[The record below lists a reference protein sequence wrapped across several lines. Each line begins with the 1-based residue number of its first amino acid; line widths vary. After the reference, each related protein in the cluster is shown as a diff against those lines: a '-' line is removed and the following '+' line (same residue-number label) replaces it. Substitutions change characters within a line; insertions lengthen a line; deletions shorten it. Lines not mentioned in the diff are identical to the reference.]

1 MSTNL
6 PTKEQLNE
14 IKKEFYRLAGIRY
27 EEAFERLM
35 DLVERK
41 KRAKEREIELE
52 KKRQA
57 DLISEEK
64 NLEENIYRLTIWS
77 ESYLLVTSKK
87 HEIKKGDWW
96 YADGIFTNDSV
107 ENWPHSGRKC
117 EKIIAYTRIYGDR
130 DKLKKLPE
138 LPSLKL
144 KRESVE
150 DIKEKI
156 KDKAFSYEEFMNALN
171 FKREA
176 NQFLDNNFGQKI
188 VLPKNFKLTKTSKK
202 RWYGNYLY

>member
-57 DLISEEK
+57 DLIIEEK
-64 NLEENIYRLTIWS
+64 NLEEDIYRLTIWS

-96 YADGIFTNDSV
+96 YSDGLMTNASLTEFKYKHD
-107 ENWPHSGRKC
+107 HQ
-117 EKIIAYTRIYGDR
+117 KIIAYSRIYEDR
-130 DKLKKLPE
+130 EKLKNVPE

-144 KRESVE
+144 KRESIE

-156 KDKAFSYEEFMNALN
+156 KDKVFTYEEFMNALN

>member
-1 MSTNL
+1 
-6 PTKEQLNE
+6 
-14 IKKEFYRLAGIRY
+14 
-27 EEAFERLM
+27 M

-57 DLISEEK
+57 DFIIEEK

-96 YADGIFTNDSV
+96 YADGLMTNDCLQ
-107 ENWPHSGRKC
+107 NWARSGREC

-130 DKLKKLPE
+130 DKLKGVPE

-144 KRESVE
+144 KRESFE

-156 KDKAFSYEEFMNALN
+156 KDKVFTYEEFMNALN
-171 FKREA
+171 FK
-176 NQFLDNNFGQKI
+176 
-188 VLPKNFKLTKTSKK
+188 K
-202 RWYGNYLY
+202 RS

>member
-96 YADGIFTNDSV
+96 YSDGLMTNASIT
-107 ENWPHSGRKC
+107 EFKYKHEPQ
-117 EKIIAYTRIYGDR
+117 KIIAYSRIYEDR
-130 DKLKKLPE
+130 EKLKNVPE

-144 KRESVE
+144 KRESIE

-156 KDKAFSYEEFMNALN
+156 KDKVFTYEEFMNALN

>member
-1 MSTNL
+1 MSTNF
-6 PTKEQLNE
+6 PTAEQLDE
-14 IKKEFYRLAGIRY
+14 IKKELTRLNGIRY
-27 EEAFERLM
+27 EEFFERLR
-35 DLVERK
+35 DLLERK

-52 KKRQA
+52 KQRQA
-57 DLISEEK
+57 DLIIEEK
-64 NLEENIYRLTIWS
+64 NLEQNIYRLTIWS

-96 YADGIFTNDSV
+96 YSDGLFTNDSV
-107 ENWPHSGRKC
+107 QNWSRSGREC

-130 DKLKKLPE
+130 DKLKKIPE

-156 KDKAFSYEEFMNALN
+156 KDKAFSYEEFMKALN
-171 FKREA
+171 NKAHINEFFH
-176 NQFLDNNFGQKI
+176 NSYGTKI
-188 VLPKNFKLTKTSKK
+188 VLPKNFKLTKTSKN

>member
-1 MSTNL
+1 MSTNF
-6 PTKEQLNE
+6 PTAEQLDE
-14 IKKEFYRLAGIRY
+14 IKKELNRLNGIRY
-27 EEAFERLM
+27 EEFFERLR
-35 DLVERK
+35 DLIERK

-96 YADGIFTNDSV
+96 YSDGLMTNASLTEFKYKHD
-107 ENWPHSGRKC
+107 HQ
-117 EKIIAYTRIYGDR
+117 KIIAYSRIYEDR
-130 DKLKKLPE
+130 EKLKNVPE

-144 KRESVE
+144 KRESTE

-156 KDKAFSYEEFMNALN
+156 KDKVFTYEEFMNALN

-188 VLPKNFKLTKTSKK
+188 VLPKNFKLTKTSKN

>member
-1 MSTNL
+1 MSTNF
-6 PTKEQLNE
+6 PTAEQLDE
-14 IKKEFYRLAGIRY
+14 IKKELNRLNGIRY
-27 EEAFERLM
+27 EEFFERLR
-35 DLVERK
+35 DLIERK

-57 DLISEEK
+57 DLIIEEK
-64 NLEENIYRLTIWS
+64 NLEEDIYRLTIWS

-96 YADGIFTNDSV
+96 YSDGLMTNASLTEFKYKHD
-107 ENWPHSGRKC
+107 HQ
-117 EKIIAYTRIYGDR
+117 KIIAYSRIYEDR
-130 DKLKKLPE
+130 EKLKNVPE

-144 KRESVE
+144 KRESTE

-156 KDKAFSYEEFMNALN
+156 KDKVFTYHEFMNALN

-188 VLPKNFKLTKTSKK
+188 VLPKNFKLTKTSKN